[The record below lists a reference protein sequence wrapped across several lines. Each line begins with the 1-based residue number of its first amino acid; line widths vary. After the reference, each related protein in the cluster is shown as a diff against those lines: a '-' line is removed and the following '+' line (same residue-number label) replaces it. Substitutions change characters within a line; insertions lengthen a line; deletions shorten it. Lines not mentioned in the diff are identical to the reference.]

1 MKNILNKLRK
11 WWRLVNLAAS
21 SLEMMIGHDKR
32 IETLLEA
39 GVNTI
44 DALRRINGKLENL
57 NQGLRRLQAAN
68 KDEESARQRDVV
80 DIRALIAE
88 IQDKSVEEFKTYR
101 QERLDRLR
109 LRPAYRKTHIFKF
122 RQLLKKARHA
132 WRMILKTIEKGG
144 SK

>member
-101 QERLDRLR
+101 NRRNL
-109 LRPAYRKTHIFKF
+109 
-122 RQLLKKARHA
+122 
-132 WRMILKTIEKGG
+132 
-144 SK
+144 